1 MVVNPMNPGQARVE
15 AAPETPETPPSAE
28 VLATLTE
35 IGEGVNSSLDL
46 DDVLART
53 AALIK
58 RHIDYE
64 IFGVLMVEEDGNYL
78 KHCFSIGY
86 PRELAENLRVPVGQ
100 GITGTAAA
108 TGHSVLVPDTSK
120 DDRYI
125 SAIENVRSELAVPLM
140 LQGKCVGVLDIQS
153 RHPDYFT
160 REQQNILTLL
170 AGRLAI
176 AIENAR
182 LYQKERI
189 QGETLLLLN
198 EVGRETSSILDV
210 EELLR
215 RAAEQ
220 IKRVINYQILSL
232 MLFDEKQKVFRHRID
247 VKHGQH
253 VQGKMRVAASE
264 GIVGAAATLKAPVR
278 VPDVSVDPR
287 YVRVNP
293 ETRSEL
299 AIPMIHKGKVI
310 GVLDL
315 ESPQLNYFTEDHVQ
329 TLSILA
335 ANLAV
340 SLENAR
346 LYEQLARDEARLERD
361 LQAAKRIQGALLQP
375 VPADDYGLDMAARY
389 LSAREVCGDLYEF
402 VRYGPQQL
410 AIALGD
416 VSGKGTAAALY
427 GAVAIGIMRS
437 LAPQKLQPADLLK
450 QMNQIVGERR
460 IEGRFMTACY
470 GTWQK
475 GKHKLRIANA
485 GQSQPL
491 LYKDGRCD
499 KIELA
504 GFPLGIF
511 EEVSYDEWSGVLD
524 PGNILVFHSD
534 GIAETA
540 NAEGQF
546 FGTERLRKLIEQHH
560 ELSAAE
566 LADLILREVDWF
578 NQSAPLSDD
587 RTLVIAKVR

>member
-1 MVVNPMNPGQARVE
+1 V
-15 AAPETPETPPSAE
+15 APNTIDTPLPAE

-35 IGEGVNSSLDL
+35 IGESVNSSLDL
-46 DDVLART
+46 DEVLART

-58 RHIDYE
+58 RHIDYD
-64 IFGVLMVEEDGNYL
+64 IFGVLMIEGGGAYL
-78 KHCFSIGY
+78 KHYFSIGY
-86 PRELAENLRVPVGQ
+86 PRELVDNLRVPIGQ
-100 GITGTAAA
+100 GITGSAAA
-108 TGHSVLVPDTSK
+108 TGHSVRVSDTSK

-125 SAIENVRSELAVPLM
+125 AAIENVRSELAVPLM
-140 LQGKCVGVLDIQS
+140 LQGKPVGVLDIQS

-160 REQQNILTLL
+160 PDQQNILTLL
-170 AGRLAI
+170 ASRLAV

-182 LYQKERI
+182 LYQKERT
-189 QGETLLLLN
+189 QAETLLLLN

-220 IKRVINYQILSL
+220 IKRVIDYQILSL
-232 MLFDEKQKVFRHRID
+232 MLYDEKQKVFRHRID

-253 VQGKMRVAASE
+253 VQGKLRVAVSE

-278 VPDVSVDPR
+278 VPDVSADPR
-287 YVRVNP
+287 YLMVNP

-299 AIPMIHKGKVI
+299 AIPMIHKGQVI

-346 LYEQLARDEARLERD
+346 LYEKLARDEARLERD

-375 VPADDYGLDMAARY
+375 VPTEDYGLDMAARY

-402 VRYGPQQL
+402 LRYGPQQL
-410 AIALGD
+410 GIALGD

-437 LAPQKLQPADLLK
+437 LAPQKLQPADILK
-450 QMNQIVGERR
+450 QMNQIIGERR
-460 IEGRFMTACY
+460 IEGRFMTACFAS
-470 GTWQK
+470 WQK
-475 GKHKLRIANA
+475 VKRKLRVANA

-491 LYKDGRCD
+491 LYKDGHCE
-499 KIELA
+499 KIELT

-511 EEVSYDEWSGVLD
+511 EEVNYDEWNGVLEPSD
-524 PGNILVFHSD
+524 ILVFHSD
-534 GIAETA
+534 GIAEST
-540 NAEGQF
+540 NPEGQF

-560 ELSAAE
+560 ELQAAE

-578 NQSAPLSDD
+578 TQNAPLADD

>member
-1 MVVNPMNPGQARVE
+1 MNPGQARVE
-15 AAPETPETPPSAE
+15 VAPETTDTPLPAE

-46 DDVLART
+46 DEVLART

-64 IFGVLMVEEDGNYL
+64 IFGVLMVEGGGAYL
-78 KHCFSIGY
+78 RHCFSIGY
-86 PRELAENLRVPVGQ
+86 PRELVDNLRVPVGQ

-108 TGHSVLVPDTSK
+108 TGHSVRVSDTSK

-125 SAIENVRSELAVPLM
+125 AAIENVRSELAVPLM
-140 LQGKCVGVLDIQS
+140 LQGKCVAVLDIQS
-153 RHPDYFT
+153 RHLDYFT
-160 REQQNILTLL
+160 PEQQSILTLL
-170 AGRLAI
+170 ASRLAV

-182 LYQKERI
+182 LYQKERT
-189 QGETLLLLN
+189 QAETLLLLN

-220 IKRVINYQILSL
+220 IKRVIDYQILSL
-232 MLFDEKQKVFRHRID
+232 MLYDEKQKVFRHRID

-253 VQGKMRVAASE
+253 VQGKLRVAVSE

-278 VPDVSVDPR
+278 VPDVSADPR
-287 YVRVNP
+287 YLMVNP

-299 AIPMIHKGKVI
+299 AIPMIHKGQVI

-346 LYEQLARDEARLERD
+346 LYEKLARDEARLERD

-375 VPADDYGLDMAARY
+375 VPSEDYGLDMAARY

-402 VRYGPQQL
+402 LRYGPQQL
-410 AIALGD
+410 GIALGD

-437 LAPQKLQPADLLK
+437 LSPQKLQPADILK
-450 QMNQIVGERR
+450 QMNQIIGERR
-460 IEGRFMTACY
+460 IEGRFMTACFA
-470 GTWQK
+470 TWQK
-475 GKHKLRIANA
+475 GKRKLRVANA

-491 LYKDGRCD
+491 LYKDGHCE
-499 KIELA
+499 KIELT

-511 EEVSYDEWSGVLD
+511 EEVNYDEWNGVLE
-524 PGNILVFHSD
+524 PGEILVFHSD
-534 GIAETA
+534 GIAEST
-540 NAEGQF
+540 NPEGQF
-546 FGTERLRKLIEQHH
+546 FGTENLRKLIEQHH
-560 ELSAAE
+560 ELQAAE
-566 LADLILREVDWF
+566 LADKILREVDWF
-578 NQSAPLSDD
+578 TQNAPLADD
-587 RTLVIAKVR
+587 RTLVIAKAR